1 MSSSHHIH
9 AIVMS
14 LHHEAKAGAIVA
26 GDPPSDRFRRL
37 AIPKVVHQV
46 TSNLLAATATVAAS
60 HTRIAELE
68 LALAAAVGVNAKL
81 QTQLG
86 REVNARQE
94 VNTRHEQLQRSYR
107 VILAEVI
114 RLREEHH
121 RTNAYAAA

>member
-1 MSSSHHIH
+1 MNSSHHFH

-14 LHHEAKAGAIVA
+14 LHHEAKAGAAVT

-37 AIPKVVHQV
+37 ATPVVVHQV
-46 TSNLLAATATVAAS
+46 TSDLLAATATMAAAQA
-60 HTRIAELE
+60 RIAELE
-68 LALAAAVGVNAKL
+68 LALAASVGVNAKL
-81 QTQLG
+81 QAQLG

-94 VNTRHEQLQRSYR
+94 VDTRHEQLQRSYR

-121 RTNAYAAA
+121 RMNAFAAA